1 MEGISQQQAQPAS
14 GSGASPLAA
23 IKLMDLAAKLGVDRE
38 WSGVWLGRPTARESS
53 YRAEDRMRALLA
65 GLACGLRGIA
75 AGNQWLRNDPAIR
88 QLCGNRFPDQ
98 GTIHRWLQDVTP
110 EQVLALR
117 RHLQHSVRQH
127 GRFRHQLGL
136 PGGIIVDVDAQG
148 IVAAGQRFEQAQLG
162 WMGDGFD
169 RGFQRLVCYCAST
182 GEVLDEQ
189 LQPGDGSLL
198 TGMSRLLDSLDG
210 LFAPEDRSRVWL
222 RGDGHAG
229 TIATIGRVQQ
239 AGYQYVLKLFHSR
252 TVNRIRTAVA
262 DMPGEEFPTPQGTAL
277 CWDLPAWTLTNKD
290 GPQRKVTTRVVLFAD
305 PPNDTGRRQCWA
317 VAVGAAR
324 AAPEF
329 WQMYRD
335 RGGAIEEYFD
345 QSFRAYH
352 LEIKRTSGL
361 AGLEALHLLAGLCW
375 NLLRWELAELHLPPA
390 TAPTRQR
397 AAWVCA
403 DQLDL
408 SAVLERSRY
417 SGIRFRA
424 DPEGGGAIAEDTL
437 GTPESAAWSQWL
449 QRPVQRLLLLAG

>member
-1 MEGISQQQAQPAS
+1 MEGISRQQAEPVS
-14 GSGASPLAA
+14 GSGSSPLAA
-23 IKLMDLAAKLGVDRE
+23 IKVMDLAAKFRIDRA
-38 WSGVWLGRPTARESS
+38 WAGLWLGHPTARKSA
-53 YRAEDRMRALLA
+53 YRAEHRIRSLLA
-65 GLACGLRGIA
+65 GLACGLRGIS
-75 AGNQWLRNDPAIR
+75 AGNQWLRQEPAMR
-88 QLCGNRFPDQ
+88 TLCDGRFPDQ
-98 GTIHRWLQDVTP
+98 GTIHRWLEAVNP
-110 EQVLALR
+110 MQVVQLR
-117 RHLQHSVRQH
+117 KHLQQSVRQH

-148 IVAAGQRFEQAQLG
+148 IVAAGQRFVQAKLG
-162 WMGDGFD
+162 WMGDDFE

-189 LQPGDGSLL
+189 LEPGDGSLL
-198 TGMSRLLDSLDG
+198 TGMSGLLDSLDE
-210 LFAPEDRSRVWL
+210 LFAPEDRPQVWL

-252 TVNRIRTAVA
+252 TVDRIRKAVA
-262 DMPGEEFPTPQGTAL
+262 DLPGEDFPTPQGTAR
-277 CWDLPAWTLTNKD
+277 CWDIPAWTLTNKD
-290 GPQRKVTTRVVLFAD
+290 GPQRHVTTRVVLFAD
-305 PPNDTGRRQCWA
+305 PPNDGGRRQWWA
-317 VAVGAAR
+317 VAVSGSR
-324 AAPEF
+324 AAAEF

-361 AGLEALHLLAGLCW
+361 TGLEAVHLLAGLCW
-375 NLLRWELAELHLPPA
+375 NLLRWELAELRLPPA
-390 TAPTRQR
+390 TAPIRPR
-397 AAWVCA
+397 EAWVRA

-417 SGIRFRA
+417 SGVRFRVNP
-424 DPEGGGAIAEDTL
+424 DSGAVLAEDTI

-449 QRPVQRLLLLAG
+449 KRPVQRLLLLAG